1 MSEVIM
7 SRTLIISALC
17 MLVSG
22 LSGCSILGKKPAAN
36 TPAAAEET
44 AYTLCGG
51 CHGPVNVRVNFMA
64 PNIIGQKKGYLAA
77 TLRDYRD
84 RKRIEPFMNG
94 VAANLTDQDIDN
106 LATYF
111 SNYGQHKN

>member
-64 PNIIGQKKGYLAA
+64 A